1 MIKRVLFYTMRNII
15 PDLYLHYLLIS
26 YFAYDGIGIE
36 PLHYLIHVDDKVF
49 ACVYL
54 FFQRRNGFIAEQLAR
69 TYVRYAI
76 AAAFG
81 GRTDIDTEKQSATF
95 YQHIDQSVLVKAEVA
110 AVRAEDYVVRKHR
123 TYGSKL
129 HHDIA
134 RAYEVCL

>member
-1 MIKRVLFYTMRNII
+1 MRNII
-15 PDLYLHYLLIS
+15 SDLYLHYLLIS
-26 YFAYDGIGIE
+26 HFAYDGIGIE
-36 PLHYLIHVDDKVF
+36 PLHHLIHVDDKVF
-49 ACVYL
+49 ARVYL

-110 AVRAEDYVVRKHR
+110 AVRAESIELTDASCTMILPVLMRSAFD
-123 TYGSKL
+123 G
-129 HHDIA
+129 IIIPPG
-134 RAYEVCL
+134 